1 LLALKENTLM
11 AIETWFPLAIY
22 YEDLPEAPK
31 HQQALLEAV
40 MRLEESGAERRNYP
54 EMAWTGDLHRVEQIH
69 LHPSFNWIVEQVEW
83 HTAIYLQELG
93 VDLSKVD
100 LYIQRAWP
108 VVSRTDQE
116 VGSHCHNTAHV
127 SAVYYIKVPTDKTAD
142 PGSLVFFNDSRLNE
156 VSPGLGSENTDI
168 VDEGYFNQ
176 LQTDYLPVE
185 GRLMMFPAKQRHA
198 VTMNETDEMRVSLSF
213 DIVLTATGEAA
224 GEYEFLTPSPNQWQK
239 FKLCFRDEAV

>member
-1 LLALKENTLM
+1 M

-22 YEDLPEAPK
+22 YDDLPNAAK
-31 HQQALLEAV
+31 HQQALLDAV
-40 MRLEESGAERRNYP
+40 IQLEGDGAERRNYP
-54 EMAWTGDLHRVEQIH
+54 EMAWTGDLHGVEQIH
-69 LHPSFNWIVEQVEW
+69 THPSFSWIVKQVEW
-83 HTAIYLQELG
+83 HTQIYLQELG

-108 VVSRTDQE
+108 IVSRTDQE
-116 VGSHCHNTAHV
+116 VGSHCHNTAHI

-142 PGSLVFFNDSRLNE
+142 PGSLVFFNDARMNE

-168 VDEGYFNQ
+168 VDDDYLNQ

-198 VTMNETDEMRVSLSF
+198 VTMNETEEMRVSLSF

-224 GEYEFLTPSPNQWQK
+224 GAYEFLTPPPNQWQK
-239 FKLCFRDEAV
+239 FRVGFGDEEV